1 VSAVPPEAELRQA
14 FQDLQY
20 AIAIGDL
27 AAVEVLCSAEATMH
41 FQFGQPPGL
50 IVGRPAV
57 VARFQRLFQ
66 QLAARMPGPPFVR
79 FKIEEFACLAL
90 DPRHAA
96 VFATLTVDGRIGRR
110 TLLYR
115 REREGWRILHL
126 HASNFGPERG
136 PEAA

>member
-1 VSAVPPEAELRQA
+1 MSAAPLEVQLRQA

-27 AAVEVLCSAEATMH
+27 AALEALWCAEATMH
-41 FQFGQPPGL
+41 FQFGQPAGL

-66 QLAARMPGPPFVR
+66 QLAARAPGPPYVR

-90 DPRHAA
+90 DAQHAA
-96 VFATLTVDGRIGRR
+96 AYATLTVDGRTGRR

-115 REREGWRILHL
+115 REPAGWRILHL
-126 HASNFGPERG
+126 HASNFGAERG
-136 PEAA
+136 PDGT